1 MSATI
6 TTRRE
11 IAARGAF
18 VTGSVPRHILVMTGT
33 GALGLIAIFI
43 GDLANILFLSFLG
56 DLDIVAAV
64 GYASSIMFLTVSV
77 GIGLGIAA
85 TALISPALGAG
96 RRVRARRLTASAH
109 VVTGAVAAVV
119 ALMIWFAIPGFL
131 TLLGATGHVHQLAE
145 DYLTILVPFLVPLA
159 LGMTSA
165 SVLRSVGDAQRAMH
179 VTLTGAA
186 VNIALDPVFIFGLG
200 LGIEGAAWASAVSR
214 LAIILVGFH
223 GVARVHRLMGRPKLR
238 TLPRDARLLAAV
250 AVPAILTNIATPVSN
265 AYVTAA
271 IAPFGDEAV
280 AGFAIVGRVMP
291 VAFGAIYAL
300 SSSIGPIIGQ
310 NYGVR
315 DADRMRQTITWSLV
329 MMGAFTLFAWAALAL
344 FSGSIV
350 ALFHAEGKA
359 ADLLLVFCRWLAPL
373 FVFLGMLFVANAV
386 FNTLRHPH
394 YATAFNWA
402 RATVGTIPFVMVGGW
417 LAGAEGVLA
426 GNMIGAAPFGL
437 AAVWAG
443 YRLAA
448 RSVAKDQGG

>member
-1 MSATI
+1 MASTTGSAKGMV
-6 TTRRE
+6 R
-11 IAARGAF
+11 RGAF
-18 VTGSVPRHILVMTGT
+18 VTGSIPRHILVMTGT
-33 GALGLIAIFI
+33 GALGLVAIFI

-85 TALISPALGAG
+85 TSLISPALGSG

-109 VVTGAVAAVV
+109 FITGTVAAVV
-119 ALMIWFAIPGFL
+119 ALAIWLAIPVFL
-131 TLLGATGHVHQLAE
+131 TGLGATGHVHRLAE
-145 DYLTILVPFLVPLA
+145 TYLEILVPFLVPLA

-165 SVLRSVGDAQRAMH
+165 SVLRSVGDAQRAMY
-179 VTLTGAA
+179 VTLTGAV
-186 VNIALDPVFIFGLG
+186 VNIVLDPIFIFALGLG
-200 LGIEGAAWASAVSR
+200 LEGAAWASALSR
-214 LAIILVGFH
+214 LAILAVGLH
-223 GVARVHRLMGRPKLR
+223 GVARVHDLLGRLKFK
-238 TLPRDARLLAAV
+238 TLPGDARLLAAV
-250 AVPAILTNIATPVSN
+250 AVPAILTNVATPAAN

-315 DADRMRQTITWSLV
+315 NEARMRETITWSLIV
-329 MMGAFTLFAWAALAL
+329 MAVFTLVAWIGLAA
-344 FSGSIV
+344 FSSSLV
-350 ALFHAEGKA
+350 RLFHAEGKA
-359 ADLLLVFCRWLAPL
+359 ADLMLLFCRWLAPS
-373 FVFLGMLFVANAV
+373 FVFLGMLFVANAI

-394 YATAFNWA
+394 YATLFNWA
-402 RATVGTIPFVMVGGW
+402 RATVGTVPFVLLGGW

-426 GNMIGAAPFGL
+426 GNMLGAAPFGI
-437 AAVWAG
+437 AAVWFA
-443 YRLAA
+443 YRLSAQ
-448 RSVAKDQGG
+448 SVSQE